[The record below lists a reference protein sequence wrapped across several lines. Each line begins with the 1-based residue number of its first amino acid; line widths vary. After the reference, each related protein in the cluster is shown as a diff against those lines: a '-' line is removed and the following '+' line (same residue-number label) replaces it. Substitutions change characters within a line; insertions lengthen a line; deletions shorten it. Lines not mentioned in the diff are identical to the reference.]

1 MRTKTVLLTAALGA
15 VSIATAAAQTVYSVN
30 AVGYVNV
37 TVPAGK
43 FALLANPLNL
53 PTNSLAAVLPD
64 VPANT
69 TVVYPFNA
77 ATGAFD
83 STTKRTTGWTGTGAG
98 ALLNPGSGFF
108 IKNGAAT
115 DITIT
120 FVGEVMQGT
129 NLTVNV
135 PAGFSCI
142 GSMVPVEG
150 KVETDLKI
158 PAANGDVCYTFNV
171 ATGQYNGASTRRTAV
186 GQWTGTPEPTIKVA
200 EAFFYKAVSA
210 GNWVRNFTVNQ

>member
-43 FALLANPLNL
+43 FALLTNPLNL

-64 VPANT
+64 APVNSTIVYVFNT
-69 TVVYPFNA
+69 
-77 ATGAFD
+77 ATGGFD
-83 STTKRTTGWTGTGAG
+83 QATKRSTGWTGAG
-98 ALLNPGSGFF
+98 AAAMLNPGGGFF
-108 IKNGAAT
+108 VKNGAAA
-115 DITIT
+115 DMTIT
-120 FVGEVMQGT
+120 FVGEVLQGT

-135 PAGFSCI
+135 PAGFSCM

-150 KVETDLKI
+150 KVETDLKF
-158 PAANGDVCYTFNV
+158 PAANGDQIYTFNV
-171 ATGQYNGASTRRTAV
+171 TNGQYNTVVNRRTTS
-186 GQWTGTPEPTIKVA
+186 WTGGAGEPTIKVA
-200 EAFFYKAVSA
+200 EAFFYKAATA
-210 GNWVRNFTVNQ
+210 GKWVRNFTVNQ